1 MMTTLVYVIQALL
14 LVHFHSILAN
24 LLPKGVPPEYAPFY
38 VPGENFTCLDKSATH
53 PWSRVN
59 DDYCD
64 CRDGSD
70 EPGTSACIDMKFYC
84 ENAGHKSK
92 FIFSSFVN
100 DKVCDCCDGSDEY
113 LEYITCSNTCGHL
126 AEAHKADLIRARQN
140 VEKGHE
146 IYKEYVARKTVEL
159 EEQARHDAEAERLR
173 QEDEERL
180 EREKLANPSPVEP
193 PEQPEA
199 ETLPAPEPSSSEQP
213 AEQLSDLDTEPHEP
227 LEPLDDS
234 ESTEDEDPE
243 EPSGTEEPAPPSP
256 PPPPPKPID
265 YGPEQGFLMLTEPGV
280 GCLELEDKEYVYSLC
295 PFKDAHQRS
304 RSAGSSSL
312 LGSWKGWV
320 DHPEGSETWDREA
333 KMRLSYKEMLYDDG
347 HSCWN
352 GPNRSVKVRVECGP
366 ENKLLSAE
374 EPSRCTYRFR
384 LETPAA
390 CHHHPDTLLA
400 HMHTEL

>member
-1 MMTTLVYVIQALL
+1 MTTSVYAIQALL

-24 LLPKGVPPEYAPFY
+24 LLPRGVPPEFAPFY
-38 VPGENFTCLDKSATH
+38 VPSENFICLDKSATH

-70 EPGTSACIDMKFYC
+70 EPGTSACLDMKFYC

-113 LEYITCSNTCGHL
+113 LGYVNCSNTCGHL
-126 AEAHKADLIRARQN
+126 AEAHKADLIRIRQN

-146 IYKEYVARKTVEL
+146 IYKEYVARKVVEL
-159 EEQARHDAEAERLR
+159 EEQARRDAEAE
-173 QEDEERL
+173 EERL
-180 EREKLANPSPVEP
+180 EREKLVSPPPAEP
-193 PEQPEA
+193 PVQPEA
-199 ETLPAPEPSSSEQP
+199 ETPPTQEPRPSDQTDES
-213 AEQLSDLDTEPHEP
+213 SDLDTEHNESFEP
-227 LEPLDDS
+227 PDYS
-234 ESTEDEDPE
+234 ESSGVEGFE
-243 EPSGTEEPAPPSP
+243 EHTGTEEPAP

-265 YGPEQGFLMLTEPGV
+265 YGPEQGFLMLTEPDV

-312 LGSWKGWV
+312 LGNWKGWV
-320 DHPEGSETWDREA
+320 DHPEGSEEWDMEA
-333 KMRLSYKEMLYDDG
+333 KMKLPYKEMLYDNG

-366 ENKLLSAE
+366 ENKLLSAD
-374 EPSRCTYRFR
+374 EPSRCSYRFR
-384 LETPAA
+384 LQTPAA